1 MAVTERAPQFEL
13 PLASGPVEV
22 LLHDPDGGAVAGRW
36 RFAAGGRSLQI
47 DLLSAELCRVDGR
60 RADEEDVAE
69 GFIPWPRLTFT
80 VNGRAHEVVS
90 TDGEVLRRHYGR
102 EHHQEVSYAT
112 PQPFNTAFHAA
123 RIEQARRLLRGV
135 SGRVLDLGSG
145 YSLVG
150 MAGPWSFDLYAC
162 DWDDAA
168 LREVLRSGRAR
179 AAVRGSAQ
187 QVPFAPG
194 GFDAVYAG
202 EIIEHLVERSEA
214 LRAWVSLL
222 RPGGR
227 LVLTTP
233 NRRHLWV
240 RVTGRE
246 QVQNPEHL
254 HEYTVAELRSEIEAA
269 GARIRHLEGLVLPLP
284 IWVPKRGLRDA
295 VHSVFCRFLPN
306 HPVVLRRVV
315 GLGRP
320 LPWLSQNLAVIA
332 ERV

>member
-36 RFAAGGRSLQI
+36 RFATGGRSLQI

-60 RADEEDVAE
+60 RADEEEVAK

-90 TDGEVLRRHYGR
+90 TDGVVLRRHYGR

-150 MAGPWSFDLYAC
+150 
-162 DWDDAA
+162 
-168 LREVLRSGRAR
+168 
-179 AAVRGSAQ
+179 
-187 QVPFAPG
+187 
-194 GFDAVYAG
+194 
-202 EIIEHLVERSEA
+202 
-214 LRAWVSLL
+214 
-222 RPGGR
+222 
-227 LVLTTP
+227 
-233 NRRHLWV
+233 
-240 RVTGRE
+240 
-246 QVQNPEHL
+246 
-254 HEYTVAELRSEIEAA
+254 
-269 GARIRHLEGLVLPLP
+269 
-284 IWVPKRGLRDA
+284 
-295 VHSVFCRFLPN
+295 
-306 HPVVLRRVV
+306 
-315 GLGRP
+315 
-320 LPWLSQNLAVIA
+320 
-332 ERV
+332 